1 MAIVEVRVDDR
12 LIHDQVCGYWIPQ
25 FDVQRILIVDNE
37 IVNDENRKVSLKF
50 GTPPRCKLSIFDSKK
65 AAEKLLRKIDEGIRV
80 MILVRSP
87 EPLAEMLDYGYTFDH
102 VTVGNMSTKDGAKQ
116 IRNNMFVNE
125 KEAAAFKKIKEHNI
139 PMYYQI
145 TPNVSKD
152 DISKEF

>member
-12 LIHDQVCGYWIPQ
+12 LIHGQVCGYWIPQ

-50 GTPPRCKLSIFDSKK
+50 GTPPRCK
-65 AAEKLLRKIDEGIRV
+65 
-80 MILVRSP
+80 
-87 EPLAEMLDYGYTFDH
+87 FDH

-116 IRNNMFVNE
+116 IRNNMFVDE

>member
-12 LIHDQVCGYWIPQ
+12 LIHGQVCGYWIPQ

-87 EPLAEMLDYGYTFDH
+87 EPLAELLDYGYTFDH

-116 IRNNMFVNE
+116 IRNNMFVDE

-139 PMYYQI
+139 PMYSQI

>member
-12 LIHDQVCGYWIPQ
+12 LIHGQVCGYWIPQ

-50 GTPPRCKLSIFDSKK
+50 GIPPRCKLSIFDSN
-65 AAEKLLRKIDEGIRV
+65 EGIRV

>member
-1 MAIVEVRVDDR
+1 M
-12 LIHDQVCGYWIPQ
+12 
-25 FDVQRILIVDNE
+25 
-37 IVNDENRKVSLKF
+37 KF

-65 AAEKLLRKIDEGIRV
+65 AAEKLFRKIDEGIRV